1 MASRKN
7 WSEEALISL
16 ILRLAMASLFAVAAI
31 SKFLGGL
38 ENVATQIQTGFQ
50 GTWLPM
56 PLVRVYA
63 RMLPYIEALIP
74 IWLILGWRLRSAW
87 VLTGILL
94 VTLSFGTLITQQG
107 ETAAH
112 NYFYVFLACAGLY
125 FSKYDNLNIEK
136 KK

>member
-7 WSEEALISL
+7 WSEEALVSL

-31 SKFLGGL
+31 GKFLGGL

-56 PLVRVYA
+56 SLVRIYA
-63 RMLPYIEALIP
+63 RVLPYIEAIIP
-74 IWLILGWRLRSAW
+74 VWLILGWRLRSAW

-94 VTLSFGTLITQQG
+94 VTLSFGTLVMQQG
-107 ETAAH
+107 ETTAH

-125 FSKYDNLNIEK
+125 FSKYDHLNMEK